1 MFGKE
6 RKEREGKRGKGREVE
21 DKKWEF
27 KSEKIIIERT
37 IFSPFLLCMG
47 RRGRERGKKGI

>member
-37 IFSPFLLCMG
+37 IFSPFFIMYG
-47 RRGRERGKKGI
+47 KERKGKG